1 MIKPN
6 TIKNHYIQLYH
17 IMLKI
22 LSLFIK
28 LLGSLF
34 YEGVTWNLSIS
45 ENQNFNFALRT
56 YPASKASRASFKHKE
71 PNSFEPSQFFN

>member
-34 YEGVTWNLSIS
+34 YEGGDL
-45 ENQNFNFALRT
+45 
-56 YPASKASRASFKHKE
+56 E
-71 PNSFEPSQFFN
+71 PVDGTTE